1 MPVQGTPE
9 SVLHQLLQ
17 YTLNY
22 RFLITNHSPS
32 FYSSLI
38 ARHSHMSPAALP
50 YVLALGL
57 MFGATLIVSRFSLG
71 QFEATTY
78 IWLRLAISSLVF
90 AFTYAVLSKRNGLMG
105 WPADRRLWRDG
116 VILGI
121 FGTAVPMVGY
131 VSSLNYQSAG
141 VTALLLTIAPAV
153 TVLMAQFLLPDE
165 QLTRRKVAGIAL
177 ALTGAALLVLR
188 GESGLVGIA
197 GSPIGYGLVL
207 GAISI
212 DSYMLIYTRKY
223 CRAYNT
229 FDLSSVRTLV
239 AALVVAPLSLLLVG
253 FDLSAVTVS
262 GYAALLFAVAFGTFG
277 GLILFLYTTQRF
289 GATAASLT
297 SYVLPVVAAVG
308 GVLFLDETI
317 TRVMLAGM
325 ALIIA
330 GIAILNRRE
339 PLPIEV

>member
-1 MPVQGTPE
+1 
-9 SVLHQLLQ
+9 
-17 YTLNY
+17 
-22 RFLITNHSPS
+22 
-32 FYSSLI
+32 
-38 ARHSHMSPAALP
+38 MSPAALP
-50 YVLALGL
+50 YILGLGL
-57 MFGATLIVSRFSLG
+57 MFGTTLIISRFSLG
-71 QFEATTY
+71 QFEASTY

-90 AFTYAVLSKRNGLMG
+90 AASYAIMSRRNGVKRG
-105 WPADRRLWRDG
+105 WPVDRGLWRDG

-177 ALTGAALLVLR
+177 ALAGAALLVLR
-188 GESGLVGIA
+188 GESGLAGIA

-223 CRAYNT
+223 CRTYNT
-229 FDLSSVRTLV
+229 FDLSNVRTLV

-253 FDLSAVTVS
+253 FDLSAVTIS
-262 GYAALLFAVAFGTFG
+262 GYAALIYAVAFGTFG

-317 TRVMLAGM
+317 TTVMLVGM

-339 PLPIEV
+339 PVPIEV